1 MYADDTV
8 LVNAGMIRNTVTG
21 PSVAEDAAAGV
32 SVELEEAVGEAEAA
46 AAAVEAG
53 EVEED
58 DAEDVA
64 VIRTDGEL
72 ANYRNI

>member
-1 MYADDTV
+1 MYAVDTV
-8 LVNAGMIRNTVTG
+8 LVKAGMIRNTVTG

-32 SVELEEAVGEAEAA
+32 SVELEEAVGEVEAA

-53 EVEED
+53 EMEED

-64 VIRTDGEL
+64 VIRKDG
-72 ANYRNI
+72 